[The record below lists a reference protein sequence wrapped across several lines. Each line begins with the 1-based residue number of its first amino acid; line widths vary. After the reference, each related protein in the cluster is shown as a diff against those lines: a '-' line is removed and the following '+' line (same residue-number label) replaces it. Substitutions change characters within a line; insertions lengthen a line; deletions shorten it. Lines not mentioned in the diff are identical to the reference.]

1 MTACIVQVCMRSL
14 RFACVL
20 RLRNQKSWSR
30 READL
35 EVRFSGCWRPVE
47 NLAWGSEQGQRFS
60 RVVGAPISA
69 PYSGIRTWVS
79 LRRRYLG
86 GGRLSQK
93 ESDSDL

>member
-20 RLRNQKSWSR
+20 RLQNQKSWSW

-35 EVRFSGCWRPVE
+35 EVRLSGYRRPME
-47 NLAWGSEQGQRFS
+47 NLAWGFEQGQRFS

-69 PYSGIRTWVS
+69 PYSKIPTWVS
-79 LRRRYLG
+79 SRRRYLG
-86 GGRLSQK
+86 GGCLLQK